1 MPGPGGGSHGGGGS
15 RGGGFGGGHHGG
27 GFGGGHRPGGF
38 GGPRPGGFGGPRP
51 GGFGHHPHHPPMGGW
66 HWHGPR
72 RHYGGGGGCL
82 GSMIGAMLA
91 PILLLIFIIA
101 FVTSC
106 VSGNVHIEYNDGGYY
121 EDSIVDE
128 LYDEQTLQDYA
139 NEQYEKEFGLL
150 DSYEDNL
157 LIVFLTAEDRYEY
170 AYIAW
175 VGDHIVTDI
184 SWMLGNDE
192 TELGQAMSQC
202 INDTDYKY
210 SLDSNLADV
219 VRMMTKQIQALD
231 LESSFNCAEES
242 AQYASHVTNYSEISL
257 TEETVNSALTAFT
270 DATGIPAVI
279 VVEDMEDVFGS
290 VTQDDPDPQAPN
302 PPESSQQKQV
312 NWPLIGGIALVVVV
326 AIILIV
332 QNKKRKEQQWQD
344 DPNRR
349 YKDFDD
355 QYK

>member
-1 MPGPGGGSHGGGGS
+1 
-15 RGGGFGGGHHGG
+15 
-27 GFGGGHRPGGF
+27 
-38 GGPRPGGFGGPRP
+38 
-51 GGFGHHPHHPPMGGW
+51 
-66 HWHGPR
+66 
-72 RHYGGGGGCL
+72 
-82 GSMIGAMLA
+82 MIGAMLA
-91 PILLLIFIIA
+91 PVILLIFIIA

-106 VSGNVHIEYNDGGYY
+106 VSGNVHVEYGDGGYY
-121 EDSIVDE
+121 AESIHAD
-128 LYDEQTLQDYA
+128 LYDEEKLQDYA

-219 VRMMTKQIQALD
+219 MRTMTKQIQALN

-257 TEETVNSALTAFT
+257 TEQTVNDALVAFT

-290 VTQDDPDPQAPN
+290 VTTDVPSAQVPAGDPVQSAQ
-302 PPESSQQKQV
+302 ESKV
-312 NWPLIGGIALVVVV
+312 NWLLIGGVVLLLVVVIV
-326 AIILIV
+326 VIV
-332 QNKKRKEQQWQD
+332 QNKKRKEQEWQD